1 MAEVMS
7 TTPLRPHSFM
17 HLVDSVAALAE
28 NHAVGGAKGVSVGAI
43 LHVVERR
50 SYGAVLLFMGL
61 FSISPATILPGM
73 TWFAAALTLILSLQ
87 LAAGARHPWLPRAVR
102 NVSVSRESLRAA
114 SSDGLRAWARRLD
127 RILAPRLLFLSAPP
141 FANIA
146 GLFCAAAA
154 LATFPL
160 ALIPVA
166 PLAPG
171 LAVTLVGVGLFA
183 RDGLLLI
190 VGAAIVAGVAWVA
203 LGPLL

>member
-1 MAEVMS
+1 M
-7 TTPLRPHSFM
+7 RPHSFM

-28 NHAVGGAKGVSVGAI
+28 NHAVGSENGVRVGAI

-50 SYGAVLLFMGL
+50 SYGALLLFIGL

-73 TWFAAALTLILSLQ
+73 TWFAAVVALILSLQ
-87 LAAGARHPWLPRAVR
+87 LAIGARHPWVPRAIR
-102 NVSVSRESLRAA
+102 NVCVSRASLRAA
-114 SSDGLRAWARRLD
+114 SSDGLRAWARRFD
-127 RILAPRLLFLSAPP
+127 HVLAPRLLFLSAPP

-160 ALIPVA
+160 GLIPVA

-171 LAVTLVGVGLFA
+171 IAITLVGVGLFA

-190 VGAAIVAGVAWVA
+190 VGGAIVAGAAWLA
-203 LGPLL
+203 LAPLV